1 MYDLHIFVKLEG
13 SVAFEPLF
21 MKSSAFVLPAIGT
34 SLVDVCYKTKC
45 TELDNYHRPLDIDYQ
60 LARDR
65 RELTARMRC

>member
-1 MYDLHIFVKLEG
+1 
-13 SVAFEPLF
+13 

-65 RELTARMRC
+65 RELTACMRS